1 MKNKKICII
10 GGGGHV
16 GFPLGLFL
24 ASKNFKVYLYEK
36 NIAVCEKINN
46 GNMPYFEFDA
56 DKFIKKYKKNYIAG
70 YKEQFIKESGIIIIC
85 IGTPVDNKLKPDLK
99 SFLNFFYYLKKIINP
114 NQTIIIRS
122 SVYPGITNK
131 VKMILK
137 GKNSNIVYCPERIL
151 QGKSLVELPKLP
163 QIISA
168 YNNKSLK
175 VSKFL
180 FKKITK
186 KIIITSILEAELIKL
201 FSNAWRYI
209 NFATSNQFHMI
220 CNSFN
225 VDFNKIRD
233 SMIYGYAR
241 NSNLPL
247 AGFAAGPCLLKDT
260 MQLSHFVQN
269 KFLLGDASLKINE
282 GLPNYIIKDL
292 EKKYNLKKKKIGILG
307 LSFKSDVDDI
317 RDSLSIKLI
326 KILKRKKYK
335 FFVSDE
341 YVKNINVITCK
352 KLIKKSDIIIVAV
365 PHKNYKKIII
375 PKNKIKIDTWNITR

>member
-1 MKNKKICII
+1 MKNDKICII

-24 ASKNFKVYLYEK
+24 ASKNFKIYLYER
-36 NIAVCEKINN
+36 NLEVCNKINK
-46 GNMPYFEFDA
+46 GIAPYYEFGA
-56 DKFIKKYKKNYIAG
+56 EKLIKKYKKNYTAG
-70 YKEQFIKESGIIIIC
+70 YSEKFIKDAKIIIVC
-85 IGTPVDNKLKPDLK
+85 IGTPVDNQLKPDLK
-99 SFLNFFYYLKKIINP
+99 SFLNFFRYLKKIISK

-131 VKMILK
+131 VKLILK

-168 YNNKSLK
+168 YNKKSLS
-175 VSKFL
+175 VSKSL
-180 FKKITK
+180 FKKVTK
-186 KIIITSILEAELIKL
+186 KIIVTSILEAELIKL

-220 CNSFN
+220 CNDFN
-225 VDFNKIRD
+225 VNFNKIRN
-233 SMIYGYAR
+233 SMMYGYDR

-260 MQLSHFVQN
+260 MQLSHFVDN
-269 KFLLGDASLKINE
+269 KFVLGNASLKINE
-282 GLPNYIIKDL
+282 GLPNYIIGDL

-335 FFVSDE
+335 FFISDE
-341 YVKNINVITCK
+341 YVNDKRIISAK
-352 KLIKKSDIIIVAV
+352 KLIKSSDIIIVAV
-365 PHKNYKKIII
+365 PHKNYRNMII
-375 PKNKIKIDTWNITR
+375 PKNKIKIDTWNITK